1 MLTATRGPY
10 VLVIQPDDDPLNPRE
25 DDNFGKM
32 VCFHRRYHLGDHH
45 NYIDKDDFLRDLYLK
60 TVGDDERGA
69 HRYERALDLMNY
81 KIKAP
86 FGSPAYE
93 REVDERLMKVI
104 SQKFLMLPLYLYDHS
119 GITMNTTGFSCPWDS
134 GQVGW
139 IYASK
144 EDALREFGGKTFT
157 AATRKKA
164 EDRMRGEVEYYD
176 SYLRG
181 EAYGFELYKDGELE
195 DSCWGFIGSNE
206 EALKGIEDYL
216 PDECSGMT
224 GELVERDS
232 PRSMLK
238 MFLDH
243 ARVQVTQAAKD
254 FEKAPRQQTLQ
265 TEAPAAN
272 PPNGGPVISTYY
284 IYHAKGGCDCRKNLN
299 GNPYP

>member
-10 VLVIQPDDDPLNPRE
+10 VLVIQPDDDPFNPRE

-45 NYIDKDDFLRDLYLK
+45 NYIDKDDF
-60 TVGDDERGA
+60 
-69 HRYERALDLMNY
+69 HLMNY

-195 DSCWGFIGSNE
+195 DSCWGFIGSN
-206 EALKGIEDYL
+206 
-216 PDECSGMT
+216 
-224 GELVERDS
+224 
-232 PRSMLK
+232 
-238 MFLDH
+238 
-243 ARVQVTQAAKD
+243 
-254 FEKAPRQQTLQ
+254 RQ
-265 TEAPAAN
+265 
-272 PPNGGPVISTYY
+272 
-284 IYHAKGGCDCRKNLN
+284 
-299 GNPYP
+299 

>member
-1 MLTATRGPY
+1 
-10 VLVIQPDDDPLNPRE
+10 V
-25 DDNFGKM
+25 
-32 VCFHRRYHLGDHH
+32 
-45 NYIDKDDFLRDLYLK
+45 RDLCLK
-60 TVGDDERGA
+60 TVGDDDRGA

-157 AATRKKA
+157 SATRKKA

-216 PDECSGMT
+216 PDACSGMT

-265 TEAPAAN
+265 TE
-272 PPNGGPVISTYY
+272 V
-284 IYHAKGGCDCRKNLN
+284 R
-299 GNPYP
+299 

>member
-10 VLVIQPDDDPLNPRE
+10 LLVVQQDDSPFNPRE

-32 VCFHRRYHLGDHH
+32 VCFHRQYSLGDHH

-104 SQKFLMLPLYLYDHS
+104 SQKYLMLPLYLYDHS

-243 ARVQVTQAAKD
+243 ARVQVAQAAKD
-254 FEKAPRQQTLQ
+254 FEKASRQQTLQ
-265 TEAPAAN
+265 TEA
-272 PPNGGPVISTYY
+272 
-284 IYHAKGGCDCRKNLN
+284 R
-299 GNPYP
+299 